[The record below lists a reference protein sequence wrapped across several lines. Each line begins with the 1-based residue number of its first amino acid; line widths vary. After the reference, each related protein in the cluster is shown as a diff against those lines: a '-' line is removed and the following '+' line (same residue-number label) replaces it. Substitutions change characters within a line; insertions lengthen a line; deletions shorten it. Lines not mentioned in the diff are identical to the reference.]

1 MPNSLLNIFVNSISK
16 PYNAKHIMYKDLKD
30 KVIVITGAA
39 SGIGAAI
46 VDRLAKEK
54 CYIVINYFKEEAVA
68 NEMTKIIEKKGGKA
82 IAVYG
87 DVGNEKDIESIMN
100 AAIQAFGKVDV
111 WINNAGHEQPF
122 PTHEMPLEEW
132 ESVINTNLTG
142 VFLGAR
148 EALRHFLKQK
158 TKGNII
164 NISSVHE
171 VIPWPRFAHYAA
183 SKGGVKL
190 LTQTI
195 AMEYAEQGI
204 RINSIAPGAIDT
216 PINAEKFADPEQRD
230 SVESLIPMGYIG
242 SAHEVANVAAWLASG
257 EASYVTGTTIF
268 VDGGMT
274 LYPAFKDNG

>member
-1 MPNSLLNIFVNSISK
+1 
-16 PYNAKHIMYKDLKD
+16 MYKDLKD
-30 KVIVITGAA
+30 KVVVITGAA

-54 CYIVINYFKEEAVA
+54 CKIVINYFKEKKVA
-68 NEMTKIIEKKGGKA
+68 EEMVKIIKNKKGDA

-87 DVGNEKDIESIMN
+87 DVGNEKDIKNLMAEGIK
-100 AAIQAFGKVDV
+100 AFGEVDI
-111 WINNAGHEQPF
+111 WINNAGHETPY
-122 PTHEMPLEEW
+122 PTHEMPLEAW

-148 EALRHFLKQK
+148 EALRHFIETNK
-158 TKGNII
+158 KGNII

-195 AMEYAEQGI
+195 AMEYAEKGI

-216 PINAEKFADPEQRD
+216 PINADKFADPEQRD
-230 SVESLIPMGYIG
+230 SVEGLIPMGYIG
-242 SAHEVANVAAWLASG
+242 SAHEVANIAAWLASS
-257 EASYVTGTTIF
+257 EASYVTGTSIM

-274 LYPAFKDNG
+274 LYPSFKDNG